1 MILIRTLE
9 CKLWRPFWIL
19 KSWFFAK
26 KQINLRK
33 KKRISSYVFDYILVS
48 FNSSLL
54 NRVPCVPAW
63 STCPSA
69 NVLTCEGRANYSTWC
84 ANFATWPAKRL
95 TNFSTIFQNNF
106 CFWIFQFC
114 LTFANLNIWSIVEHL
129 SRETKNLNFDI
140 WKISLRKN
148 LINLT
153 LVSIERVGLTEQL
166 FG

>member
-33 KKRISSYVFDYILVS
+33 KKNQLICIWLHSRL
-48 FNSSLL
+48 
-54 NRVPCVPAW
+54 
-63 STCPSA
+63 PSA